1 MVLAGSPFSAGST
14 SSAFN
19 NFPTMLRTAK
29 TTLLANGNT
38 TFVVNPVT
46 GTVTPGTSI
55 FDFAR
60 SDLIVDPQGITEYF
74 VQAIPLHF
82 PPFEAWHVSGAN
94 LTRIDTSSPGDP
106 SLPPGVT
113 TFVMAKKQL
122 EQCPRALDH

>member
-60 SDLIVDPQGITEYF
+60 SDLIVDPKRQKLMPNPDHRGEQMTEEY
-74 VQAIPLHF
+74 
-82 PPFEAWHVSGAN
+82 
-94 LTRIDTSSPGDP
+94 
-106 SLPPGVT
+106 
-113 TFVMAKKQL
+113 
-122 EQCPRALDH
+122 

>member
-60 SDLIVDPQGITEYF
+60 SDLLEGIGRFQDEIDFIHRELAQTE
-74 VQAIPLHF
+74 
-82 PPFEAWHVSGAN
+82 
-94 LTRIDTSSPGDP
+94 
-106 SLPPGVT
+106 
-113 TFVMAKKQL
+113 
-122 EQCPRALDH
+122 